1 MVWFSTKSFTVR
13 TQEKKNGKIHKG
25 GNKHI
30 RRALTLACTN
40 IYARGDITNPIHTF
54 IKKKYEQKD
63 IYWLA
68 ICAGSRKLLSIMWLL
83 LNYQKGWKPDTVT
96 DPEIFNRLQKV
107 IDFKIKGYNSKIA
120 NYQKLQEKLTELM
133 NKDLSELDKSV
144 NSIKQLKS
152 IFNLVL

>member
-1 MVWFSTKSFTVR
+1 
-13 TQEKKNGKIHKG
+13 
-25 GNKHI
+25 
-30 RRALTLACTN
+30 
-40 IYARGDITNPIHTF
+40 
-54 IKKKYEQKD
+54 
-63 IYWLA
+63 
-68 ICAGSRKLLSIMWLL
+68 MWLL

-96 DPEIFNRLQKV
+96 DPEIFSRLQKI
-107 IDFKIKGYNSKIA
+107 IDFKIKGHNSKII

>member
-1 MVWFSTKSFTVR
+1 
-13 TQEKKNGKIHKG
+13 
-25 GNKHI
+25 
-30 RRALTLACTN
+30 
-40 IYARGDITNPIHTF
+40 
-54 IKKKYEQKD
+54 
-63 IYWLA
+63 
-68 ICAGSRKLLSIMWLL
+68 MWLL

-96 DPEIFNRLQKV
+96 DPEIFERLQKV

-133 NKDLSELDKSV
+133 NKDISELDKSV

>member
-1 MVWFSTKSFTVR
+1 
-13 TQEKKNGKIHKG
+13 
-25 GNKHI
+25 
-30 RRALTLACTN
+30 
-40 IYARGDITNPIHTF
+40 
-54 IKKKYEQKD
+54 
-63 IYWLA
+63 
-68 ICAGSRKLLSIMWLL
+68 MWLL

-107 IDFKIKGYNSKIA
+107 IDFKIKGYNSKIS

-144 NSIKQLKS
+144 NSIKQIKS

>member
-1 MVWFSTKSFTVR
+1 MRK
-13 TQEKKNGKIHKG
+13 KIGKNGKIHKG

-40 IYARGDITNPIHTF
+40 IYARGVKTNTIHSF

-83 LNYQKGWKPDTVT
+83 LNYQKGWRPDTVT
-96 DPEIFNRLQKV
+96 DPEIFERLQKV

-120 NYQKLQEKLTELM
+120 NYQSLQDKLSELM
-133 NKDLSELDKSV
+133 NKDLSELEKSV
-144 NSIKQLKS
+144 KSIKKLKS
-152 IFNLVL
+152 IFNLVI